1 MKNKSKKSS
10 KKNSQNNFNIEPL
23 EPRLLMAAVE

>member
-1 MKNKSKKSS
+1 MSKLNKKKGKN
-10 KKNSQNNFNIEPL
+10 NNQNNYRVEQL

>member
-1 MKNKSKKSS
+1 MNNKSKKSS
-10 KKNSQNNFNIEPL
+10 KKNSQENFKIEQL

>member
-1 MKNKSKKSS
+1 MSKFNKKKGKN
-10 KKNSQNNFNIEPL
+10 NNQNNYRVEQL

>member
-1 MKNKSKKSS
+1 MNNKSKKSS
-10 KKNSQNNFNIEPL
+10 QKNLQRNFNIEPL

>member
-1 MKNKSKKSS
+1 MSKKAF
-10 KKNSQNNFNIEPL
+10 KKNSQRNFNIEPL

>member
-1 MKNKSKKSS
+1 MSKKASQ
-10 KKNSQNNFNIEPL
+10 KNSQRNFNIEPL